1 MLDRLR
7 RIFQSIAYAGLRP
20 RAPSGAPVGGK
31 RGGLRGMLDRLLAG
45 PAQTDP
51 LYLTN
56 RTWKQKLKSGLV
68 IGVPCVLLAGA
79 VGLGLSHLYAP
90 QSAPPKEPTPAEIV
104 AKLLPGL
111 EKTVDL
117 TPREVEIEYLHP
129 ETVGSPKLVGSLKNN
144 TDRTV
149 TVEFTADLADIHG
162 SKIDSVTERVEKAPP
177 KTSVSFEFPIDDPEA
192 AIAVVRPGTLRVVN

>member
-1 MLDRLR
+1 MAKRFR
-7 RIFQSIAYAGLRP
+7 NIFESIVYAGMKPNARP
-20 RAPSGAPVGGK
+20 AQGAPVSKPG
-31 RGGLRGMLDRLLAG
+31 LLARVLSG
-45 PAQTDP
+45 PSTSDP

-79 VGLGLSHLYAP
+79 MGLGLSHLYAP

-104 AKLLPGL
+104 ANLLPGL